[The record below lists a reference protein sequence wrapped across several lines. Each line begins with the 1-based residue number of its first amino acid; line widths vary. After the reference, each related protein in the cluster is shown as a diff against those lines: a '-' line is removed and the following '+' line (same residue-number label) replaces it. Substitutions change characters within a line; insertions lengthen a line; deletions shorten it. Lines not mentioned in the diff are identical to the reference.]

1 MSATGKAIL
10 SNRGS
15 YILAW
20 LLSQRKGGTTKAITK
35 ALPVLSE
42 GCVNDTERCQVI
54 DDEVAALRQA
64 GWVKRVRHS
73 SFELTPDGRKDTNA
87 ALKWKKPPAKADWGR
102 VKAQYLIVV
111 LSKWFEDSANAPA
124 VPHENASP
132 APIEPVLPTP
142 AEPLFELPKD
152 DAAFAAHVLAAARA
166 SKTGR
171 FGEDKVFISHVL
183 RQLTD
188 DGARVIDA
196 EKFKNRLFS
205 VHSKRLL
212 SLSRADLVEAMDP
225 RDVEASETRYR
236 NATFH
241 FVQV

>member
-1 MSATGKAIL
+1 MSGTGKATP
-10 SNRGS
+10 SRRGS

-20 LLSQRKGGTTKAITK
+20 LLSQPRGGTSNAITN

-42 GCVNDTERCQVI
+42 GCVNDDERCQVI
-54 DDEVAALRQA
+54 DDEVAALRRA
-64 GWVKRVRHS
+64 GWVKGVRQS
-73 SFELTPDGRKDTNA
+73 SFDLTDDGLRDTLA
-87 ALKWKKPPAKADWGR
+87 ALKLKKRPEEADWRR

-111 LSKWFEDSANAPA
+111 LSKWFDDSANAPA
-124 VPHENASP
+124 VPQENASP
-132 APIEPVLPTP
+132 APVAPALPSPVK
-142 AEPLFELPKD
+142 PLFELPKD

-171 FGEDKVFISHVL
+171 FGDDKVFISHVL

-188 DGARVIDA
+188 EGARVIDA

-225 RDVEASETRYR
+225 KDVEASETRYR